1 MDTLEEHGKAGGGS
15 LANASKKDD
24 LEGAGAK
31 RSGPITHTQRKR
43 SMRVQAEAAKA
54 LSELAYRLESNKQR
68 ITKAGGVEA
77 LVKAMDYYEHADRV
91 QLEAC
96 RALFSL
102 AISADGKER
111 MVKIGVIAL

>member
-1 MDTLEEHGKAGGGS
+1 
-15 LANASKKDD
+15 
-24 LEGAGAK
+24 
-31 RSGPITHTQRKR
+31 
-43 SMRVQAEAAKA
+43 MRVQAEAAKA

-77 LVKAMDYYEHADRV
+77 LVKAMEYFEHADRV

-111 MVKIGVIAL
+111 MVKIGVIPRVITSMRARGSSVFARAR